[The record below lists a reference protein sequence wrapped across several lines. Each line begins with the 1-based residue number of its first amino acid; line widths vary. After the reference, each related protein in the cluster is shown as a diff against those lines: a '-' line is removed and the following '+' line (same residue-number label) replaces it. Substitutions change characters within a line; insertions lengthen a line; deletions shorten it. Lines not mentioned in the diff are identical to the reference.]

1 LNLFYCNY
9 EGGNDDEDD
18 DDDVEGTDW
27 NGDLSIFL
35 GGAERTHALAMI
47 FALNVSAFLADSP
60 KKGANTCSQ
69 PCS

>member
-35 GGAERTHALAMI
+35 GGAERTR
-47 FALNVSAFLADSP
+47 
-60 KKGANTCSQ
+60 
-69 PCS
+69 PCNDFCA